1 MKVSVPSARTSQSP
15 GARARLGARQ
25 PWISLAAR
33 IVLAG
38 VFAAA
43 GWPKLLDP
51 DGTVR
56 SVRAF
61 RLVPEAFVP
70 AFGYGLPVL
79 ELALAALLL
88 AGLLTRP
95 AAAVTAVLLVVFLV
109 GIASAWARGLQI
121 ECGCFGS
128 TGTVPAN
135 PVPGYIADLVRDV
148 IFLALAAWL
157 VRRPDTPFSA
167 DRALGLSR

>member
-1 MKVSVPSARTSQSP
+1 MDLARST
-15 GARARLGARQ
+15 ARVGTGPAPIRSRRPLA
-25 PWISLAAR
+25 PFASLAGR
-33 IVLAG
+33 LVLAV

-61 RLVPEAFVP
+61 RLVPEALVP

-79 ELALAALLL
+79 ELALARLLL
-88 AGLLTRP
+88 VGLLTRWS
-95 AAAVTAVLLVVFLV
+95 AAAAGVLLVMFMI
-109 GIASAWARGLQI
+109 GIAAAWARGLAI

-128 TGTVPAN
+128 TSG
-135 PVPGYIADLVRDV
+135 PVVDPTRGYALDLLRDAALLLVAGFLVVRPRSPLSLD
-148 IFLALAAWL
+148 A
-157 VRRPDTPFSA
+157 R
-167 DRALGLSR
+167 LGL